1 MIKQYFTAID
11 DQGKVHIPQI
21 EAQDNGFVLTFH
33 KETLENVKQLRM
45 LPELAKAKAGDP
57 GFLITPRNIEMSG
70 DLLVRFVPSEDLH
83 YSYGLPI
90 MSCYGVKTPEVTA
103 LVRIRR
109 DYKYTFEYTVTDG
122 VYSLETVFDFTKN
135 DPVYKDIQIEVIPLK
150 ADATLGDFAA
160 AERELRLRRGE
171 ITTLA
176 EKCQRPA
183 VEYARKYPLIRIRM
197 GWKQSPSPVLH
208 QTPENEPE
216 MHTVVT
222 FARVRD
228 IADALKAQ
236 GVEGAE
242 LQLVGWNKGGHD
254 GRFPQLMPPEEKL
267 GGMEELKKTI
277 AYVKSLGYRISL
289 HTNTIDAVEIANT
302 FTWDD
307 IVVTREGEY
316 FQCGHYSGGYAYHV
330 CLEKQLKNAKRDLP
344 EVAQLGLDGLHF
356 TDVISIVVP
365 DTCCSQA
372 HPCYTAEGIRLAQ
385 ENIHYTRELFGGFSS
400 EGCMDFTLKELDYG
414 LYVSFGDGFA
424 KANIPVTD
432 TLIPF
437 FELTYHGILLY
448 NPTSPTVNYPIKT
461 PADKL
466 TFRMRGG
473 RPSFYFHSKFRYG
486 EPNWMG
492 DVDLVATDNA
502 SMNYAASL
510 IAADLKEYEAL
521 QDLQLVY
528 MRDYQV
534 LESGIQ
540 VATYCDGTR
549 MIGNFSDSE
558 GHFEGYTLAPWGYVS
573 DQIGG

>member
-1 MIKQYFTAID
+1 MDKRLFTAID
-11 DQGKVHIPQI
+11 DQGKVHIPHI
-21 EAQDNGFVLTFH
+21 AEVDGRFLLTFD
-33 KETLENVKQLRM
+33 KETLSESKQLRM
-45 LPELAKAKAGDP
+45 LPELATANAGDP
-57 GFLITPRNIEMSG
+57 GFFITPRNIEMSG
-70 DLLVRFVPSEDLH
+70 DLLVRFVPREDLH

-90 MSCYGVKTPEVTA
+90 MSCYGIHTPEITA

-109 DYKYTFEYTVTDG
+109 DYKYTLDFHVKNG
-122 VYSLETVFDFTKN
+122 KYSLETVFDFTKN
-135 DPVYKDIQIEVIPLK
+135 DPVYSDIQIEVIPLPK
-150 ADATLGDFAA
+150 NATLGDFAA
-160 AERELRLRRGE
+160 AERELRLERGE
-171 ITTLA
+171 ILPLR

-208 QTPENEPE
+208 QNDKNEPE

-222 FARVRD
+222 VPRVRD

-236 GVEGAE
+236 GVEGVE
-242 LQLVGWNKGGHD
+242 LQLVGWNKSGHD

-289 HTNTIDAVEIANT
+289 HTNTIDAVEVANT

-316 FQCGHYSGGYAYHV
+316 FQCGHYSGGLAYHV

-365 DTCCSQA
+365 DTCCSKE

-385 ENIHYTRELFGGFSS
+385 ENIHFTRELFGGFSS
-400 EGCMDFTLKELDYG
+400 EGCMDFALKEMDYG

-424 KANIPVTD
+424 KAKIPVTD
-432 TLIPF
+432 TLVPF

-461 PADKL
+461 PADQL
-466 TFRMRGG
+466 VFRMRGG

-492 DVDLVATDNA
+492 DVDFVATDNA
-502 SMNYAASL
+502 SMNHAAAL
-510 IAADLKEYEAL
+510 IAEAAKSYADECHMQLQYMKDYE
-521 QDLQLVY
+521 
-528 MRDYQV
+528 V
-534 LESGIQ
+534 LDNGIEI
-540 VATYCDGTR
+540 ATYENGTR
-549 MIGNFSDSE
+549 MIGNFNDHPAE
-558 GHFEGYTLAPWGYVS
+558 FEGWTLEPWSSVTEQTSG
-573 DQIGG
+573 